1 MNPNLIVTKKWHFKF
16 FSTRKTTRENLK
28 IWINSTYILTIIFI
42 AILWIY
48 YVWSLNVNATQ
59 WYNIRNAE
67 LEKNRLLLEKELLD
81 VQIAELQ
88 SLNNLLNWEW
98 INIMQK
104 SQNQEFFVIKDP
116 QIYAFKY

>member
-1 MNPNLIVTKKWHFKF
+1 
-16 FSTRKTTRENLK
+16 LK
-28 IWINSTYILTIIFI
+28 IWINSTYILTIVFI

-48 YVWSLNVNATQ
+48 YVWSLNANATQ

-98 INIMQK
+98 ISIMQK